1 MVENVADLMASR
13 LTPESLHALKVV
25 SSAAESAET
34 APYLVGGSVRDL
46 ILGFTEAVD
55 LDITLVG
62 ADART
67 FDRIAEHAG
76 GAITRR
82 SQFVTAKLS
91 LNSLEIDL
99 AMTRAEEYPMPG
111 SLPVVRPGALEQDL
125 SRRDFSVNAMAA
137 SLSSSSW
144 GDVMDQH
151 EGLADLRA
159 RRLRILHVNSFRDD
173 PTRILRAARYSSRLN
188 LTPTP
193 GTLDAL
199 LESVGFLTE
208 VSPVRVR
215 NELDRVF
222 TERNTPGAM
231 AHLSDWG
238 VLRAIHPSLV
248 YRPDAW
254 VRFSTEVTGLSD
266 TDRTSLG
273 YSVLSCG
280 ITDRDVSG
288 LVRRLNPGAPVRRT
302 IQEAATLWRT
312 LDFNL
317 EDSTNSELAGFLD
330 PLTVNSALGVA
341 LAKGDGIGCRISR
354 YLRWHRHLRPHL
366 TGDDLIDMGVPRGPA
381 IGTLVRR
388 LRNAWLDGEVSSP
401 SEELALAERLVRD
414 SAET

>member
-1 MVENVADLMASR
+1 MENVADLMASR